1 MADIFD
7 LFKKIERSSA
17 AKGNITHIVAGLGNP
32 GREYH
37 HTRHNAGFLA
47 LDYIAEKRGARIVD
61 SKFEG
66 MCGECVI
73 GGARVLLIKPQ
84 TFMNNSGQSVGAAAK
99 FYKIPPENVIII
111 YDDICFEPGVMRI
124 RASGSAGGHN
134 GMKSIISHLG
144 SDAFPRVRIGVGA
157 KPSPD
162 TDMVD
167 WVLGKIPED
176 KRQALFE
183 VFGRVDAALDDIVG
197 GKIELAMSRYNG
209 KE

>member
-7 LFKKIERSSA
+7 LFKKIESSSA
-17 AKGNITHIVAGLGNP
+17 PKGSISHIVVGLGNP

-47 LDYIAEKRGARIVD
+47 LDYIAERRGARIVD
-61 SKFEG
+61 SRFDG
-66 MCGECVI
+66 LCGECEI

-84 TFMNNSGQSVGAAAK
+84 TFMNNSGVSVAAAAK
-99 FYKIPPENVIII
+99 FYKIPPERVIII
-111 YDDICFEPGVMRI
+111 YDDICFEVGAMRI
-124 RASGSAGGHN
+124 RADGSAGGHN

-144 SDAFPRVRIGVGA
+144 SQEFPRVRIGVGA

-162 TDMVD
+162 ADMVS
-167 WVLGKIPED
+167 WVLGKFPED

-183 VFGRVDAALDDIVG
+183 VFGRVDASLDDIVG
-197 GKIELAMSRYNG
+197 GKIELAMSKFN
-209 KE
+209 K